1 MLDTEMLWRRLF
13 GMTSKLSL
21 GKKAVG
27 HTGSYGLSEMAT
39 EWDSKH

>member
-1 MLDTEMLWRRLF
+1 MSCWTLRCYGE